1 MSKRSKHWLGGFAI
15 FVALI
20 AVGLY
25 LFDWNMLRGPI
36 ARQVERSTGRTFAI
50 NGDLHVHLSL
60 RPRVTADG
68 VVLGNASW
76 ARDPNMAEIGR
87 VDFTIDA
94 LPLLHGKTIFEQI
107 SLSDARISLE
117 KTKDGTPNWQ
127 FNSNQK
133 EPPVIHA
140 LSIDRGRIAYLD
152 PTLKTDL
159 TTDVATVPSDQPNAG
174 MLKIGARGRVKGF
187 SGTVDGFVGSVLA
200 LSSVDKPYPIK
211 LRALVGNTKA
221 RADGTLLDPLNL
233 KSQDLN
239 FELEGSDLA
248 QLYPIIGVPLPPTP
262 AYKLT
267 GHLNHTGG
275 EWTFQKFVG
284 HVGRSD
290 LSGDF
295 SVDVA
300 QKPQYIKADLV
311 SRNLDMKDLG
321 GLVGGDRGETKS
333 SPKPPPAD
341 RVLPQEPFNL
351 EKLRIANADVKLR
364 GENILTEKLP
374 LEKLVATLKLR
385 DGVLTLEPLNFAVAG
400 GNVVSQIRMDAREP
414 VIKSKADI
422 AVKQLHLE
430 KLFPTFKLNKANAGV
445 ITGRAKL
452 DMTGNSVEKMLG
464 QADGETALLMD
475 GGSVS
480 ELLVRL
486 LNLDVANAIPVLL
499 TGDRQLPVR
508 CMVAHLKGEKGDF
521 KVQTLVLDTGKA
533 VVTGTGSVNF
543 AQETVDLTLAA
554 KSKTLSLAALRGPIH
569 ITGTFKNPKVGPDI
583 PRALMRGAAAV
594 GLGVVTGGLGALL
607 PLIDLGGA
615 KDTNCAALIEE
626 VTSSPQLRM
635 QSVKR

>member
-1 MSKRSKHWLGGFAI
+1 
-15 FVALI
+15 
-20 AVGLY
+20 
-25 LFDWNMLRGPI
+25 
-36 ARQVERSTGRTFAI
+36 
-50 NGDLHVHLSL
+50 
-60 RPRVTADG
+60 
-68 VVLGNASW
+68 
-76 ARDPNMAEIGR
+76 
-87 VDFTIDA
+87 
-94 LPLLHGKTIFEQI
+94 
-107 SLSDARISLE
+107 
-117 KTKDGTPNWQ
+117 
-127 FNSNQK
+127 
-133 EPPVIHA
+133 
-140 LSIDRGRIAYLD
+140 
-152 PTLKTDL
+152 
-159 TTDVATVPSDQPNAG
+159 
-174 MLKIGARGRVKGF
+174 LKIDARGRVKGF
-187 SGTVDGFVGSVLA
+187 AGTVDGFVGSVLA

-211 LRALVGNTKA
+211 LKAVVGNTKA
-221 RADGTLLDPLNL
+221 RADGTLLDPMNL
-233 KSQDLN
+233 KSEDLN

-275 EWTFQKFVG
+275 DWSFRKFAG
-284 HVGRSD
+284 QVGRSD

-321 GLVGGDRGETKS
+321 GLVGGDRGESKS

-351 EKLRIANADVKLR
+351 EKLRVANADVKFR
-364 GENILTEKLP
+364 GENILTKKLP

-385 DGVLTLEPLNFAVAG
+385 DGVLTLEPLNFGVAG
-400 GNVVSQIRMDAREP
+400 GNLVSQIRMDARQP

-452 DMTGNSVEKMLG
+452 DMTGNSVAKMLG

-508 CMVAHLKGEKGDF
+508 CMVTHLKGEKGDF

-533 VVTGTGSVNF
+533 VVTGSGSINF
-543 AQETVDLTLAA
+543 AEETIDLTLAA

-569 ITGTFKNPKVGPDI
+569 ITGTFKNPKVAPDI
-583 PRALMRGAAAV
+583 PRALARGAAAV
-594 GLGVVTGGLGALL
+594 GLGVVTGGIGALL

-635 QSVKR
+635 QSAKR